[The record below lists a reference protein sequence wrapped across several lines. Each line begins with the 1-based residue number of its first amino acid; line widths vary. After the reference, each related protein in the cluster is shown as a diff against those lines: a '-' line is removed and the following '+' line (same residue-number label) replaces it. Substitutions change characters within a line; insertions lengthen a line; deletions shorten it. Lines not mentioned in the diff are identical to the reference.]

1 MRAQGLIGLAMLL
14 LSTSAGAQHYYQ
26 DAKNTEMLRH
36 SYGEENARK
45 EIILPQVNG
54 YNVYKADLHT
64 HSLFSDGKVL
74 VDYRVKEAWLDGLDI
89 VAVTEHIEHRP
100 HEATM
105 VEYLERYTDEKYKTA
120 KNHRGIG
127 YKPLD
132 EDGIMVDLNYSVR
145 LAQKLAKSYNLT
157 IIPGTEITRSGD
169 KVGHFNALFTT
180 DNNELFDLNPVQA
193 IRKAK
198 AQGAIVMHNHP
209 GWSRTNVDYTKAEKQ
224 AYDEG
229 LIDGVEVMNT
239 REFYPKIIDR
249 VRERGLFISA
259 NSDIHGTT
267 ANEYKLHGYLRP
279 MTFILA
285 KDKSLES
292 IREALLQRR
301 TIAIAFNNLC
311 GDKQLLEDFFRASVS
326 VVRVPGS
333 SNIFFLTNPTSI
345 PYYIQLPGS
354 NPLLLDAFSTLKISF
369 GKNAKKLEL
378 TVKNMWIG
386 ENEHLVVNLK

>member
-1 MRAQGLIGLAMLL
+1 MFL

-89 VAVTEHIEHRP
+89 MAVTEHIEHRP

-105 VEYLERYTDEKYKTA
+105 VEYLERYTDEKYKKA

-145 LAQKLAKSYNLT
+145 LAQKLAKSYDLT

-169 KVGHFNALFTT
+169 KIGHFNALFTT

-311 GDKQLLEDFFRASVS
+311 GEKQLLEDFFRASVS